1 MAEGRSAVSRALARL
16 NGDRDEPRVKPLAPE
31 DVERLGSVL
40 FWRILVEPIVPRYD
54 GVIEAPPQVEQ
65 AERILA
71 CQGRVLQV
79 GHFAYRSRTN
89 AGLNLAEEPNI
100 PKVGDVVLFQQ
111 YAGQEVHLRSGHIL
125 RILDDTEVL
134 MIIKDPDR
142 IKGYL

>member
-1 MAEGRSAVSRALARL
+1 
-16 NGDRDEPRVKPLAPE
+16 
-31 DVERLGSVL
+31 VL

-54 GVIEAPPQVEQ
+54 GMIEAPPQVEQ